1 MGQVL
6 KHDHYPDQVSKFSD
20 RFCDPRQVQ
29 LSLSSIPIEI
39 FVETGLEFFGTVF
52 GVLV

>member
-6 KHDHYPDQVSKFSD
+6 KLDHYPEQVSKFSD
-20 RFCDPRQVQ
+20 RFCGTGQVK